1 MSEEGIDDVVE
12 RGMRQL
18 LAAGGQIAERVARLR
33 QDLMRQQQH
42 ATDRA
47 NQELLRAMATDRA
60 NMRAVLAPVNEPQ
73 WWNAAS
79 AQQVAGA
86 YEAAEAWK
94 DYDPAALQASERI
107 REEVKARYGIDT
119 ADLQG
124 DRAFLQDAVGTQQGA
139 TATGEELRSHNEAM
153 ALIATAQAAELQREA
168 QGLRGEIER
177 LQVPEQYLADPAL
190 LDALKEARDASD
202 DAARTRAE
210 SVVAERLHLINEDG
224 LQGPT
229 IEQLREEIGSNYSG
243 ADESLFQDAAFV
255 EAAKD
260 WHDARVL
267 AEGGFA
273 NRDDRLEARY
283 EAAEKDLFSRIDTL
297 GRDIENNVL
306 NETHGTHSSTS
317 QPSPS
322 REATVY
328 GSKEHRKAFASTLEG
343 TGSSEEIRG
352 RLVAAADQ
360 GSHPRE
366 ATRQDVK
373 ASAAPRRSPTTSP
386 VREARRTGPTR

>member
-33 QDLMRQQQH
+33 QELMRQQQH

-47 NQELLRAMATDRA
+47 NQEQLRAIATDRA
-60 NMRAVLAPVNEPQ
+60 NMRAVLAPVNESQ
-73 WWNAAS
+73 WWNTAS
-79 AQQVAGA
+79 SEQVAGA
-86 YEAAEAWK
+86 HEAAEAWK
-94 DYDPAALQASERI
+94 SYDPAALQASERI

-124 DRAFLQDAVGTQQGA
+124 DRAYLQDAVGTQQGA
-139 TATGEELRSHNEAM
+139 AGTAEELRKHNEAM
-153 ALIATAQAAELQREA
+153 ALIAAAQVAELQREA
-168 QGLRGEIER
+168 QGLRSEMER

-202 DAARTRAE
+202 DATRTNAE

-229 IEQLREEIGSNYSG
+229 IEQLREEIGGNYAG
-243 ADESLFQDAAFV
+243 ADDSLFQDAALLEV
-255 EAAKD
+255 AKD
-260 WHDARVL
+260 WHEARVL
-267 AEGGFA
+267 AEGGFVS
-273 NRDDRLEARY
+273 RDSGLEARY
-283 EAAEKDLFSRIDTL
+283 EASEKKLFSRIDAL
-297 GRDIENNVL
+297 GRNIEREVL
-306 NETHGTHSSTS
+306 NEQRTDPG
-317 QPSPS
+317 SP
-322 REATVY
+322 RRQKHVDQAVAY
-328 GSKEHRKAFASTLEG
+328 GSSEHRKVLAATLEG
-343 TGSSEEIRG
+343 AGTPEEIKG

-366 ATRQDVK
+366 ATRQTVK
-373 ASAAPRRSPTTSP
+373 RAVTSHRSPSFP
-386 VREARRTGPTR
+386 VRESTKGGPSR